1 MEPHQIPIYRYDMIA
16 KAAAIQHGQ
25 AMTNYATKNNRADIV
40 KTNYLSEG
48 LPPMGMWDEM
58 VLHQSMFKQ
67 RYAKKPI
74 ELTSIRFE
82 ISPSEEEARNWSME
96 DWQRC
101 LEEFIR
107 EIDVISRVD
116 HIGKRKDKTATSV
129 KPTHIANSQ
138 YFAGL
143 HRDSKSGIPHL
154 HLVVNRIDMDGN
166 LNDVKFI
173 GERAVMAAK
182 AVNQRHGWKDAM
194 DIRKERIAEITN
206 ACMDVLRSMS
216 VFDWN
221 VYADRLR
228 AKGYDI
234 ELIRDRTD
242 QAKVH
247 GYRFKFGRTTVKAS
261 ELGVGRNLTAS
272 KIENTFR
279 KLHPQTSIATSL
291 TSVKSRN
298 IAKASETSH
307 SVNATQSEDS
317 LNFRKVVQVDDKR
330 FNIQIPTDAYDA
342 MNSCIEV
349 LENGSA
355 SHTDVMNV
363 AMLLFMNYLDAATS
377 MSESC
382 GGGGSPGCGWG
393 RNKDED
399 DRDWA
404 RRCAIQA
411 NWLCKPV
418 KRSRRR

>member
-1 MEPHQIPIYRYDMIA
+1 MIA

-40 KTNYLSEG
+40 KTNHLSEG

-67 RYAKKPI
+67 KYAKKPI

-82 ISPSEEEARNWSME
+82 LSPSEEEARKWNIE

-101 LEEFIR
+101 LDEFIH
-107 EIDVISRVD
+107 EIDHISKVS
-116 HIGKRKDKTATSV
+116 HIGKRKGKAATSV
-129 KPTHIANSQ
+129 KPTNISNSQ
-138 YFAGL
+138 YFAAL

-182 AVNQRHGWKDAM
+182 AVNQRHEWKDAM

-216 VFDWN
+216 SFDWN
-221 VYADRLR
+221 VYTDRLR

-247 GYRFKFGRTTVKAS
+247 GYRFKFGRTTIKAS
-261 ELGVGRNLTAS
+261 ELGVGRNLTVS
-272 KIENTFR
+272 KIEDTFR

-291 TSVKSRN
+291 ASVKIRYV
-298 IAKASETSH
+298 AKASEASC
-307 SVNATQSEDS
+307 SVNAIQPED
-317 LNFRKVVQVDDKR
+317 LYNFRKVLQVDGKR
-330 FNIQIPTDAYDA
+330 FNIQIPTDAYDT
-342 MNSCIEV
+342 MNNNIEV
-349 LENGSA
+349 SENTSA
-355 SHTDVMNV
+355 SHTDIMDV

-382 GGGGSPGCGWG
+382 GGGGSPGSGWG

-411 NWLCKPV
+411 KWLCKPM
-418 KRSRRR
+418 KRNRRR

>member
-1 MEPHQIPIYRYDMIA
+1 MIA

-40 KTNYLSEG
+40 KTNHLSEG

-67 RYAKKPI
+67 KYAKKPI

-82 ISPSEEEARNWSME
+82 LSPSEEEARKWNIE

-101 LEEFIR
+101 LDEFIH
-107 EIDVISRVD
+107 EIDNISKVS
-116 HIGKRKDKTATSV
+116 HIGKRKGKAATSV
-129 KPTHIANSQ
+129 KPTNISNSQ
-138 YFAGL
+138 YFAAL

-182 AVNQRHGWKDAM
+182 AVNQRHEWKDAM

-216 VFDWN
+216 SFDWN
-221 VYADRLR
+221 VYTDRLR

-247 GYRFKFGRTTVKAS
+247 GYRFKFGRTTIKAS
-261 ELGVGRNLTAS
+261 ELGVGRNLTVS
-272 KIENTFR
+272 KIEDTFR
-279 KLHPQTSIATSL
+279 KLYPQTSIATSL
-291 TSVKSRN
+291 ASVKIRYV
-298 IAKASETSH
+298 AKASEASC
-307 SVNATQSEDS
+307 SVNAIQPED
-317 LNFRKVVQVDDKR
+317 LYNFRKVLQVDGKR
-330 FNIQIPTDAYDA
+330 FNIQIPTDAYDT
-342 MNSCIEV
+342 MNNNIEV
-349 LENGSA
+349 SENTSA
-355 SHTDVMNV
+355 SHTDIMDV

-411 NWLCKPV
+411 KWLCKPM
-418 KRSRRR
+418 KRNRRR

>member
-1 MEPHQIPIYRYDMIA
+1 MIA
-16 KAAAIQHGQ
+16 KATAIQHGQ

-40 KTNYLSEG
+40 KTNHLSEG

-96 DWQRC
+96 DWHRC

-107 EIDVISRVD
+107 EIDAISRVD
-116 HIGKRKDKTATSV
+116 HIGKRKGKTATSV
-129 KPTHIANSQ
+129 RPTNIANSQ
-138 YFAGL
+138 YFAAI

-154 HLVVNRIDMDGN
+154 HLVVNRIDMNGN

-182 AVNQRHGWKDAM
+182 AVNQHHGWKDAM
-194 DIRKERIAEITN
+194 DIREERIEKITN
-206 ACMDVLRSMS
+206 VCMDVLRSMP

-221 VYADRLR
+221 VYANRLR
-228 AKGYDI
+228 DKGYDI
-234 ELIRDRTD
+234 ELVRDKTG

-247 GYRFKFGRTTVKAS
+247 GYRFTFGRTTIKAS

-279 KLHPQTSIATSL
+279 KLHPQTSPVGQRPSASPLRPSSL
-291 TSVKSRN
+291 DSRN
-298 IAKASETSH
+298 TAMSSG
-307 SVNATQSEDS
+307 QSRSNDVAQS
-317 LNFRKVVQVDDKR
+317 AIPARLRKIIEVDGER
-330 FNIQIPTDAYDA
+330 FNIVMPRTAYDT

-349 LENGSA
+349 PENGSA
-355 SHTDVMNV
+355 SHNDILNV

-382 GGGGSPGCGWG
+382 GGGGSSDSGWG
-393 RNKDED
+393 RDKDED

-404 RRCAIQA
+404 RRCARQA
-411 NWLCKPV
+411 SSLCKPI
-418 KRSRRR
+418 KRGMRR